1 MKRPPLAGVVLCVA
15 ILAASAAGA
24 AGTTTTT
31 AAPATGAA
39 ASPQKPPLKVVAKA
53 GAAAEWTGAWT
64 GSLTQPG
71 HPKSYAISVTLAGK
85 TGQTTYPDQNCAGK
99 LTRVGTS
106 GNYAFFTETIS
117 TGKFDPATK
126 AGCLDGSLT
135 LQKDGGKLVM
145 AWMTAH
151 DGKAIVAYGSL
162 DEQKK

>member
-1 MKRPPLAGVVLCVA
+1 MKHAPLAGVALCVA

-24 AGTTTTT
+24 AGTAT
-31 AAPATGAA
+31 AAPAAGATA
-39 ASPQKPPLKVVAKA
+39 APQKPPPKVVAKA
-53 GAAAEWTGAWT
+53 VTAAEWTGTWT

-85 TGQTTYPDQNCAGK
+85 TGQTTYPGQNCTGK

-106 GNYAFFTETIS
+106 GGYAFFTEIIT

-135 LQKDGGKLVM
+135 LQQDGGKLIM

-151 DGKAIVAYGSL
+151 DGKAVVAYGSL

>member
-1 MKRPPLAGVVLCVA
+1 LAGVALCVA
-15 ILAASAAGA
+15 ILAASAAVV
-24 AGTTTTT
+24 AGTATAT
-31 AAPATGAA
+31 AAPAAGATA
-39 ASPQKPPLKVVAKA
+39 APQKPPPKVVAKA
-53 GAAAEWTGAWT
+53 GTAAEWTGTWA

-71 HPKSYAISVTLAGK
+71 HPKSYAINVTLAGK
-85 TGQTTYPDQNCAGK
+85 TGQTTYPGQNCTGK

-106 GNYAFFTETIS
+106 GDYAFFTEIIT

-126 AGCLDGSLT
+126 AGCLDGSFT